1 MSYDG
6 KGNNFNFNQFGGS
19 ENTTISLYKA
29 DWCGHCKR
37 FIPEWEKLK
46 KAAESIEGLTVKT
59 CDDKNNA
66 SEIAELKNK
75 GLFHGYP
82 TIIITK
88 STDEEYDGPRTASD
102 ILEKL
107 GFKEQVLQ
115 KGGNPDEVHPQ
126 CGGATNTNQYYKMK
140 YLKYKAK
147 YMLARSRL
155 EN

>member
-1 MSYDG
+1 MSYVRR
-6 KGNNFNFNQFGGS
+6 GNNFNFNQRGGS
-19 ENTTISLYKA
+19 ENITITLYKA

-37 FIPEWEKLK
+37 FVPEWEKLK
-46 KAAESIEGLTVKT
+46 KAAEKIPNLTVKT

-66 SEIAELKNK
+66 DEIAQLKSK
-75 GLFHGYP
+75 GLFKGFP
-82 TIIITK
+82 TIIITRG
-88 STDEEYDGPRTASD
+88 TDEEYDGPRTASD

-107 GFKEQVLQ
+107 GFKEELTQN
-115 KGGNPDEVHPQ
+115 GGNNKIPPQ
-126 CGGATNTNQYYKMK
+126 CGGSKDNQYYKMK